1 VPDSLKPDAV
11 QRRLL
16 QGLGAAQALYISGA
30 DSWACFEHLLSLVL
44 EITGSEYGF
53 IAETRHSPNGDLFL
67 RTHAISNIAWNDETR
82 ALVERHRQNGLEFHN
97 LNTLFGAVVRTG
109 EAVVANDAASHPE
122 ARGAPHGHPPIRRFL
137 GMPLKAQG
145 AIIGMVGLA
154 NREAGFSE
162 ELSHALEPFNSVC
175 SALIL
180 AYQARNE
187 NRELITERDAYFER
201 SAALLTVVST
211 SGHFVKANPAFCR
224 ALGYEPPEILGRHA
238 FDFIHPEDRGPTR
251 AAFSRLL
258 AGQPLSGFEN
268 RYVCKNG
275 SVKWLSWDCPPPAPD
290 GGVLYASARDI
301 TREKELFSNNE
312 LLARIA
318 RLTNN
323 AVILT
328 DPDGRIEWVNE
339 GFTRITEYTLD
350 EVRGRTPGSVLAGP
364 ETDPAVSRFMGDA
377 RRRGEGFFVQIV
389 NYSKSGRKYWLEI
402 EAQPVFDRSGRLT
415 HFMAIQ
421 LDITARK
428 EAEAALRRSERMF
441 KDAGEMARIGA
452 WELELPNGAP
462 TWSDEVCRIHD
473 LPPGHRPTLEEAIA
487 FYAPEARPVI
497 SAAVQR
503 AIETGAPW
511 DLELPLVTALGRQVW
526 VRARGQA
533 ESVNGRAV
541 RLYGSFQDIT
551 ERRAAAEAN
560 RHYVEKLE
568 SATRELD
575 AARLRAEEAS
585 RAKSEFL
592 AVMSHEIRTP
602 MNGVLGMTRLLLDSG
617 LNPEQREMAETVMQS
632 GESLLALINDI
643 LDFSK
648 IEARKVE
655 LDSIPY
661 DLESTLE
668 SAIDLLH
675 PSAQQ
680 KNVHILFWFDPS
692 LPRLRQGDPGRLR
705 QIVLNLLSNAIKFTA
720 RGFIT
725 VRALAAPERRIRIQV
740 EDQGIGI
747 PPENLPGLFQP
758 FHQVDSST
766 TRRYGGT
773 GLGLAIVHELA
784 RLMNGAVEVSSEP
797 GRGSIFTVLLDQPPR
812 SGAPGLP
819 PLHPPVE
826 IDAPGPVHEG
836 LARLLDELRAHAA
849 PDPRLPPV
857 RLTARDCDWPLK
869 SRALLDKLYGAAPS
883 VSPPVPPPAAPE
895 RFEGLRVLL
904 VEDNSVNQKVG
915 ARLLEKLGCRVDV
928 ASNGLE
934 ALTLAARLPYDI
946 VFMDCQM
953 PEMDGFETTRRLRS
967 LSHANHRAPIVAFT
981 AAATED
987 DRRRCLE
994 AGMNGYLTKPVTL
1007 EALAQSLR
1015 EHASRQS
1022 AAN

>member
-826 IDAPGPVHEG
+826 IDAP
-836 LARLLDELRAHAA
+836 
-849 PDPRLPPV
+849 
-857 RLTARDCDWPLK
+857 
-869 SRALLDKLYGAAPS
+869 
-883 VSPPVPPPAAPE
+883 E